1 MKSLMILVVS
11 VLTTFTACNGR
22 TLVDTE
28 WFLVSIKGEEPLAGT
43 DITLRLEESTFSG
56 FDGCNRYGGEY
67 KASDDHSFL
76 VIEVWR
82 SLMLCP
88 NPEGIM
94 AQGVVYR
101 DALSKA
107 ATYQLTRDRLI
118 VKDDAGE
125 TLLVFARAKDGEA
138 GRGGSTQPELSDARC
153 HAPTRRDQVTR
164 IMATG
169 GVLKPSRLFDCDS
182 C

>member
-1 MKSLMILVVS
+1 MKTIMLLIVS
-11 VLTTFTACNGR
+11 VFTTLMACNGP

-28 WFLVSIKGEEPLAGT
+28 WRLVSIQGEEPLAGT

-67 KASDDHSFL
+67 KASDGHTFL

-88 NPEGIM
+88 SPEGIM
-94 AQGVVYR
+94 AQGGAYR

-107 ATYQLTRDRLI
+107 ATYRLTRDQLI
-118 VKDDAGE
+118 LKDDEGE
-125 TLLVFARAKDGEA
+125 TLLVFAKAKNGAEESS
-138 GRGGSTQPELSDARC
+138 GWPEQQALHNSPIHTLVRRWI
-153 HAPTRRDQVTR
+153 HATFSE
-164 IMATG
+164 IG
-169 GVLKPSRLFDCDS
+169 
-182 C
+182 